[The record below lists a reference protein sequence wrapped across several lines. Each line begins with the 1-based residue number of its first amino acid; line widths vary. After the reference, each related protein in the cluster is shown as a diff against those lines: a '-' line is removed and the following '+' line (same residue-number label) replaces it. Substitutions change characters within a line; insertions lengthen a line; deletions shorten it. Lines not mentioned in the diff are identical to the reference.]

1 MPLWL
6 LMIYGIAIFAAALAL
21 RTWKGAR
28 DAMVHRVGRC
38 GDDFRGRA
46 DTDGIRPPVV

>member
-21 RTWKGAR
+21 GVGGAP
-28 DAMVHRVGRC
+28 ATLWCTVSAVAATIFVVGLIR
-38 GDDFRGRA
+38 R
-46 DTDGIRPPVV
+46 GIRPPVV